1 MNRTNGAP
9 SAGTADVQ
17 GTPVD
22 RSARPRVATAPVNWA
37 NTELAGRGA
46 PIPYPA
52 VLDEMV
58 AAGYEATEHDW
69 FFPSDPD
76 ALNRAL
82 AGRGLRLCAAYQ
94 ALPFHD
100 AEQMTARLAAL
111 DGLLRFLVAVGVGD
125 LIVAFD
131 TTPER
136 AAIAGHVPADGSA
149 GLTDDQWATTL
160 RNLAAVGEAA
170 AGRGLRTHFHN
181 HVATYVETPDELDR
195 LMAGLDFD
203 LVDICFDVG
212 HHAYGGGDPNAFI
225 TRHHDRIGHVH
236 LKDVDPA
243 VLGSARE
250 RRLGFIGALRE
261 FVFSELGQGMVDIPA
276 IVRTLIESGY
286 RGWVVVEQDTSP
298 RHPTETARDNRRFL
312 REHCGI

>member
-1 MNRTNGAP
+1 MTSTSGAP
-9 SAGTADVQ
+9 SAATADIA
-17 GTPVD
+17 
-22 RSARPRVATAPVNWA
+22 ARPRVATAPVNWA
-37 NTELAGRGA
+37 NTHIAGTGD

-76 ALNRAL
+76 ELNRAL
-82 AGRGLRLCAAYQ
+82 AERGLRLCAAYQ

-100 AEQMTARLAAL
+100 AEDMSARLAAL
-111 DGLLRFLVAVGVGD
+111 DQLLRFLVAVGVGD

-131 TTPER
+131 MTPDR

-149 GLTDDQWATTL
+149 GLSDGQWRTTL
-160 RNLAAVGEAA
+160 DSLTAVGKAA

-212 HHAYGGGDPNAFI
+212 HHAYGGGDPVAFVV
-225 TRHHDRIGHVH
+225 RHHGRIGHVH
-236 LKDVDPA
+236 LKDVDPG
-243 VLGSARE
+243 VLASARQ
-250 RRLGFIGALRE
+250 RGLGFVDALRE

-276 IVRTLIESGY
+276 IVRTLIDNGY

-312 REHCGI
+312 RERCSI